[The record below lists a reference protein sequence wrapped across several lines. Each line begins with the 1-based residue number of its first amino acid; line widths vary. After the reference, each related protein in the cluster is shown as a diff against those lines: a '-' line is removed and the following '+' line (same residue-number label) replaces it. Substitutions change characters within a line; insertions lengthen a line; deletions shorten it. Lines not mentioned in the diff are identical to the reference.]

1 MGERD
6 REREQNTKKF
16 TKYGRRISATCF
28 ELRFN
33 IARARPRA
41 CVWMN
46 AVQRYFLNLTAA
58 HNSHSPFH
66 RLNGNVS
73 LVATALLS
81 FDVKYCS
88 LDAIN

>member
-1 MGERD
+1 MDEEFPQHVSNFCSTLHERF
-6 REREQNTKKF
+6 RV
-16 TKYGRRISATCF
+16 C
-28 ELRFN
+28 L
-33 IARARPRA
+33 
-41 CVWMN
+41 CVN
-46 AVQRYFLNLTAA
+46 AIQRYFLNLTAA